1 MSRLN
6 RNGHKLMVQRK
17 CLQPSSTTTA
27 QARKNAQMPHRQTSR
42 KISLSVKGRW
52 ADSHLNQFME
62 RLPSF
67 LSSGAARYKEK
78 TLWATANLQS
88 MALEGT
94 VSPYDYAI
102 LYQLQSLKKKHFD
115 PDDKSGEE
123 DRRDA
128 ALTTFYSGEAA
139 CRASN
144 SDELTLLRSFLPEE
158 SYLCGISE
166 QVRLEI
172 EKIIGSKPPDLD
184 VLFDNA
190 RPGPGSTLFKLP
202 NHLLGAVTSFY
213 KTTEPTH
220 LTVTKEAYQYALLFI
235 SRDERWMRA
244 LEEAYRNG
252 QRSPYAQKA
261 QLKTGPLPRMWLSHM
276 ITVVPSVD
284 KIGFAKKN
292 AVTHRTI
299 GIGPGLNIML
309 QLGVDGVFRK
319 QLISNGIN
327 LNSQRHNQNL
337 ARDGIERDLVTIDV
351 KNASGCIAKRV
362 VRDHFPVAW
371 VDYLDKLR
379 CNFAIVNNELHEYE
393 QYSSMGNGFTFTLET
408 ILFFAICRAVAH
420 LCGRRL
426 GVNEVAVYGDDII
439 VPKDLALMT
448 IEALKLFGFDTNLEK
463 TYITGYFRESCGQD
477 YYYNTH
483 KGVSVDVRPVFIK
496 EYPEF
501 VDDLYDIYNRL
512 RAWCKQWLDATE
524 DEVWW
529 LIGGI
534 LNCHPTAIPLPWGP
548 SLREPISTH
557 LYTTDVSKY
566 EGKRDYYRFQRV
578 LRKAEEYDTPKT
590 FFFRRVFMAK
600 LRHNF
605 DPLAGTDLYR
615 EDHKMWI
622 RMYKDGLIDWDV
634 LVGNQGGQQFRL
646 TRRRKFTVSLCKA
659 TYPKWMVDH
668 S

>member
-6 RNGHKLMVQRK
+6 RNGHRQTVTGNRPQLS
-17 CLQPSSTTTA
+17 LTTTA
-27 QARKNAQMPHRQTSR
+27 QARKKAQVPHKQADR
-42 KISLSVKGRW
+42 KVSLSVKGRW
-52 ADSHLNQFME
+52 SDSHLSQFLK

-67 LSSGAARYKEK
+67 LSSGAAQYKEESS
-78 TLWATANLQS
+78 WANANLQS

-123 DRRDA
+123 DRKKV
-128 ALTTFYSGEAA
+128 ALTTFYDGEAM
-139 CRASN
+139 CRISN
-144 SDELTLLRSFLPEE
+144 SDEFTNNRNFLPEE

-166 QVRLEI
+166 QVRREI
-172 EKIIGSKPPDLD
+172 SNIIGIEPPSLD
-184 VLFDNA
+184 DLFDHA

-202 NHLLGAVTSFY
+202 AHLRGAVTSFY
-213 KTTEPTH
+213 KTTEPMH
-220 LTVTKEAYQYALLFI
+220 LTVTQGAYQFALLFI

-252 QRSPYAQKA
+252 QRSPYSSKA
-261 QLKTGPLPRMWLSHM
+261 RLTVGPLPRKWLGDM
-276 ITVVPSVD
+276 VTVVPSVD
-284 KIGFAKKN
+284 KIGFAKKS

-309 QLGVDGVFRK
+309 QLGVDGVFRQ
-319 QLISNGIN
+319 QLISHGIN

-408 ILFFAICRAVAH
+408 ILFFAICRAAAR
-420 LCGRRL
+420 LCGRSL
-426 GVNEVAVYGDDII
+426 QVNEVAVYGDDII
-439 VPKDLALMT
+439 VPKDLALIT
-448 IEALKLFGFDTNLEK
+448 IEALKLFGFATNLEK
-463 TYITGYFRESCGQD
+463 TYITGYFRESCGKD
-477 YYYNTH
+477 YYYNT
-483 KGVSVDVRPVFIK
+483 KTNVSVDVRPIFIK
-496 EYPEF
+496 EFPEY

-512 RAWCKQWLDATE
+512 RAWCRQWLDATE

-529 LIGGI
+529 LIEDT
-534 LNCHPTAIPLPWGP
+534 LSSHPTTIPLPWGP

-557 LYTTDVSKY
+557 LYTTDDSRY
-566 EGKRDYYRFQRV
+566 ESKRDYYKFQRV
-578 LRKAEEYDTPKT
+578 LRKAEEFNTPKT

-600 LRHNF
+600 LRHNY
-605 DPLAGTDLYR
+605 DPLVGTDLYR
-615 EDHKMWI
+615 EDHKMWVN
-622 RMYKDGLIDWDV
+622 MYKDGLIDWDA
-634 LVGNQGGQQFRL
+634 LIGNQSGQQFRL